1 MLEPCI
7 PGLHRFWAGCVSH
20 RRCLLPWGDKL
31 GHVRSL
37 MGDKIN
43 PVFSDS
49 WWLCFN
55 LIKVLLKNPSLAV
68 YLLFLMS
75 ATMLKQCLESVFSVL
90 EIKLLFVGL
99 EMWLGTLGEGS
110 GTDLIVPRILSTGLS
125 VLRKSIGIF

>member
-1 MLEPCI
+1 
-7 PGLHRFWAGCVSH
+7 
-20 RRCLLPWGDKL
+20 
-31 GHVRSL
+31 

-55 LIKVLLKNPSLAV
+55 FIKVLLKNPSLAV

-75 ATMLKQCLESVFSVL
+75 ATMLKQCLESVFSML